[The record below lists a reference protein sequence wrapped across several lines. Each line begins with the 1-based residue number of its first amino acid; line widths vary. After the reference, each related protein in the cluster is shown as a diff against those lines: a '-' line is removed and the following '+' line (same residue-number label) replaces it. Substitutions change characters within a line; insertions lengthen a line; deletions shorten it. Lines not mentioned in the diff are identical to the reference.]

1 MEGQMKRLVILL
13 AGLALLGCSPAADT
27 KAAEDGVTA
36 FHRMMDAGQYAAIYD
51 ASAPDMKSAISRV
64 DFVKLLTALHAKLG
78 SFNFGKTTNWNDNAN
93 TGGHHVTLTRE
104 AQFERGPGTEEFVF
118 RIENGHA
125 VLAGYHVNSN
135 VLVTG

>member
-1 MEGQMKRLVILL
+1 MRRLVVLL
-13 AGLALLGCSPAADT
+13 AGLALLGACSPAADT

-36 FHRMMDAGQYAAIYD
+36 FHQTMDGGRYAVIYD
-51 ASAPDMKSAISRV
+51 ASAADMKSAISRD
-64 DFVKLLTALHAKLG
+64 DFVKLLTGLHAKLG
-78 SFNFGKTTNWNDNAN
+78 SFRSGKTTNWNDNAG
-93 TGGHHVTLTRE
+93 TGGHYVTLTRQ

-118 RIENGHA
+118 RIENGRA